1 MPEKIRTGRGAALL
15 SAGYAVAGYLL
26 AFEERD
32 LIAGLGDTRRTYRA
46 EVPAVIPGLWSLKER
61 ARNEKM
67 AAVRKEKQI
76 A

>member
-1 MPEKIRTGRGAALL
+1 MPEMI
-15 SAGYAVAGYLL
+15 

-32 LIAGLGDTRRTYRA
+32 LIAGLSDTCRTYRA

-67 AAVRKEKQI
+67 AAVRKEKQV